1 MEVAHQVECW
11 IIGSI
16 DSRIILIENE
26 GDARHGVLALEACL
40 APVTVFPTQ
49 RFVVGT
55 GVGSEMW
62 RPMGIAVIGGLT
74 MSTLM
79 TLLFVPT
86 MYTIFAYN
94 GIKRTR
100 KKMRETKEKQ

>member
-1 MEVAHQVECW
+1 
-11 IIGSI
+11 
-16 DSRIILIENE
+16 
-26 GDARHGVLALEACL
+26 
-40 APVTVFPTQ
+40 
-49 RFVVGT
+49 
-55 GVGSEMW
+55 
-62 RPMGIAVIGGLT
+62 

-100 KKMRETKEKQ
+100 KKMSKEHAQSVRS